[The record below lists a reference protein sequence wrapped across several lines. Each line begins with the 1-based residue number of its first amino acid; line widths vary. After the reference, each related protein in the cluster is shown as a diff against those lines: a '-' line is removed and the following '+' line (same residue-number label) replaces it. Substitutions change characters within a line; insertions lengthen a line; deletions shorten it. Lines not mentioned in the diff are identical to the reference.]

1 MVMVKPQFEVGRD
14 RVGSGG
20 VVRDP
25 EAREDAVRGVV
36 EVIEAAG
43 GRIAG
48 RRPTRGCPARRATAR
63 SFVLAAGAG
72 VAA

>member
-25 EAREDAVRGVV
+25 GAREDAVRGVV
-36 EVIEAAG
+36 EVIEAEG
-43 GRIAG
+43 GRILG
-48 RRPTRGCPARRATAR
+48 TADSGLPGPKGNR
-63 SFVLAAGAG
+63 ETFVLAADDR